1 MHQEKRRNAAAAGGR
16 RSKPGQTHWAVA
28 PALALTAALAW
39 PGAGLALAQDIQNLG
54 KFGDWRA
61 YAYDE
66 KGEKACYIASQP
78 EKNEGEYKKRGEI
91 YAMVTHRPAD
101 KVRDEVSL
109 AAGYRYKTETR
120 VKVSVDGKTF
130 ELFPHEDTAWVPD
143 SAGDRKLVAAM
154 RAGKTMVVLGTSSR
168 GTATK
173 DTYSLL
179 GFTKAYQA
187 ASKACGY

>member
-1 MHQEKRRNAAAAGGR
+1 MQQERRKTGAKTIGVYGIQGPRVGALGL
-16 RSKPGQTHWAVA
+16 AVA
-28 PALALTAALAW
+28 LSAALVL
-39 PGAGLALAQDIQNLG
+39 PGTGPVLAQDIQSLG
-54 KFGDWRA
+54 AFGDWRA

-78 EKNEGEYKKRGEI
+78 KKDEGDYKRRGEI

-109 AAGYRYKTETR
+109 AAGYRYKSQTR
-120 VKVSVDGKTF
+120 VEVSIDGKTF
-130 ELFPHEDTAWVPD
+130 ELLPHEDTAWVPD

-154 RAGKTMVVLGTSSR
+154 RAGRQMVVEGTSSR

-173 DTYSLL
+173 DTYSLI
-179 GFTKAYQA
+179 GFTKAYRA

>member
-1 MHQEKRRNAAAAGGR
+1 MQRERRRNE
-16 RSKPGQTHWAVA
+16 
-28 PALALTAALAW
+28 ALTAEGHRISGPRPWAAGLTVALAAALVL
-39 PGAGLALAQDIQNLG
+39 PEAVPALAQDIQSLG
-54 KFGDWRA
+54 AFGDWRA

-78 EKNEGEYKKRGEI
+78 KKDEGEYKRRGEI

-109 AAGYRYKTETR
+109 AAGYRYKSESR
-120 VKVSVDGKTF
+120 VEVSIDGKTF
-130 ELFPHEDTAWVPD
+130 ELVPHEDTAWVPD

-154 RAGKTMVVLGTSSR
+154 RAGRQMVVQGTSSR

-173 DTYSLL
+173 DTYSLM
-179 GFTKAYQA
+179 GFTKAYKA

>member
-1 MHQEKRRNAAAAGGR
+1 M
-16 RSKPGQTHWAVA
+16 
-28 PALALTAALAW
+28 ALALALSAALAW
-39 PGAGLALAQDIQNLG
+39 PGPAPALAQDIQNLG

-78 EKNEGEYKKRGEI
+78 TKDEGDYKTRGEI

-109 AAGYRYKTETR
+109 AAGYHYKTQSR
-120 VKVSVDGKTF
+120 VQVAIDGKTF
-130 ELFPHEDTAWVPD
+130 ELFPHEDTAWLPD
-143 SAGDRKLVAAM
+143 SAGDRQLVAAM
-154 RAGKTMVVLGTSSR
+154 RAGKTMVVQGTSSR

-173 DTYSLL
+173 DTYSLI
-179 GFTKAYQA
+179 GFTKAYRA

>member
-1 MHQEKRRNAAAAGGR
+1 MQQERRENEAEAAGDLGNR
-16 RSKPGQTHWAVA
+16 ATGLGALGCTLALCAALALPGAA
-28 PALALTAALAW
+28 PALAQEIKSL
-39 PGAGLALAQDIQNLG
+39 GA
-54 KFGDWRA
+54 FGDWRA
-61 YAYDE
+61 YAFDE

-78 EKNEGEYKKRGEI
+78 KKDEGDYKRRGEI

-120 VKVSVDGKTF
+120 VQVSIDGKTF
-130 ELFPHEDTAWVPD
+130 ELLPHEDTAWVPD
-143 SAGDRKLVAAM
+143 SAGDKKLVAAM
-154 RAGKTMVVLGTSSR
+154 RAGRQMVVQGTSSR

-173 DTYSLL
+173 DTYSLI
-179 GFTKAYQA
+179 GFTKAYRA

>member
-1 MHQEKRRNAAAAGGR
+1 MAGRRRSRPAQVRWAAA
-16 RSKPGQTHWAVA
+16 PV
-28 PALALTAALAW
+28 LALTAALAW
-39 PGAGLALAQDIQNLG
+39 SGAGLALAQDIQNLG

-78 EKNEGEYKKRGEI
+78 KKDEGDYKKRGEI

-109 AAGYRYKTETR
+109 AAGYRYKTESR

-143 SAGDRKLVAAM
+143 SAGDKKLVAAM
-154 RAGKTMVVLGTSSR
+154 RAGRTMVVQGTSAR
-168 GTATK
+168 GTQTK
-173 DTYSLL
+173 DTYSLI
-179 GFTKAYQA
+179 GFSKAYQTA
-187 ASKACGY
+187 ARACGY